1 MENANNSLM
10 NILNTIIK
18 QAEGKD
24 KAILEEAIKSVKEI
38 DALEPG
44 TNTQNKDIDNIM
56 DAFKDKIIDIGK
68 KE

>member
-24 KAILEEAIKSVKEI
+24 KAILEEAINSIKEI
-38 DALEPG
+38 DTLEPG
-44 TNTQNKDIDNIM
+44 NNTQNKDIDNIM
-56 DAFKDKIIDIGK
+56 DAFKDKIIDIEK
-68 KE
+68 KK